1 MYFDNDDDDDDQVSY
16 FTSLFPYMVLL
27 ILAVRGLTLP
37 GAGSGLR
44 YYLTPSKFSSCQDS
58 ISSQKI
64 PP

>member
-44 YYLTPSKFSSCQDS
+44 YYLTPSKINIC
-58 ISSQKI
+58 
-64 PP
+64 